1 MLSVTARKQLHASW
15 QTGVV
20 FNSTSRANMTP
31 QRVHIPYKQ
40 SANSPV
46 TPYPMQRCQRLH
58 WQGLRVTA
66 MSQAGRDASKTLAVY
81 PCFLL

>member
-1 MLSVTARKQLHASW
+1 MLSVTARKQLHAGW

-20 FNSTSRANMTP
+20 FNPTFRANMTL
-31 QRVHIPYKQ
+31 QRAHIPYKQ
-40 SANSPV
+40 SANNPV
-46 TPYPMQRCQRLH
+46 TPHPMQRCQRLH

-66 MSQAGRDASKTLAVY
+66 MSQAGRDASKTLAGY